1 MELKIL
7 QEFVSLVETQSFQ
20 ETSERMN
27 ISQSALT
34 KHIHKLEDELGVSLF
49 DRSTRSVELNEY
61 SRVYY
66 PYARKMAEL
75 YEESNAAISTM
86 LSHGENLVRIALTP
100 ALAHYGG
107 VEVLSDF
114 SRQHPQYQMEITEQ
128 PHVVELL
135 VSQKCDFVFA
145 MENDSMDDRMTRLL
159 YKVDRLV
166 AVFPVS
172 HPLAALHEVTIDQL
186 RGERFILHRNSSGEM
201 HLESRKFVQLCKS
214 AGFKPLVAA
223 NISSISTIVKM
234 VSQEQGI
241 AILHRDHIPEDA
253 EGVFWAE
260 LTPPVQSHIYALYL
274 NGKQMPVACKAF
286 RKYLRQTISREPGQT
301 SE

>member
-1 MELKIL
+1 MELKLL
-7 QEFVSLVETQSFQ
+7 QEFVSLVETQNFQ

-61 SRVYY
+61 SRAYY
-66 PYARKMAEL
+66 PYAKKMADL
-75 YEESNAAISTM
+75 YEQSNEAIRAM
-86 LSHGENLVRIALTP
+86 LSNGENLVRIALTP
-100 ALAHYGG
+100 ALVHYGG
-107 VEVLSDF
+107 VEILSDF

-172 HPLAALHEVTIDQL
+172 HPLAALREVTIDQI

-201 HLESRKFVQLCKS
+201 HLESRKFVQLCRE

-253 EGVFWAE
+253 EGIFWAE

-274 NGKQMPVACKAF
+274 NGKQMPAACKAF
-286 RKYLRQTISREPGQT
+286 RKYLRQTISKEPDQT
-301 SE
+301 SK